1 MFIPII
7 PWWAFLVIVLGWS
20 LNSLWKK
27 STKTKLVEIKYGNLS
42 EKRKHKARER
52 ADKDGYIY
60 LGNVRRQLGAGA
72 YWDMTMEDN
81 VVCRVNNEKID
92 FYSIGDKTIFFA
104 GVGNPESLS
113 YEIQIS
119 KIDRIRAWYQPGGN
133 YGLLRIDLQ
142 PFPNSECNYVKSW
155 TSYHSKKN
163 TTDALILIQE
173 RIETYLG
180 KHC

>member
-92 FYSIGDKTIFFA
+92 FYSIGDKTIFLPGLGILNLYRTRFRFLKLIASEPGTSQA
-104 GVGNPESLS
+104 GIMASYELIYSLS
-113 YEIQIS
+113 LTRSAIM
-119 KIDRIRAWYQPGGN
+119 
-133 YGLLRIDLQ
+133 
-142 PFPNSECNYVKSW
+142 
-155 TSYHSKKN
+155 
-163 TTDALILIQE
+163 
-173 RIETYLG
+173 
-180 KHC
+180 